1 MELLNSFT
9 KFIILLTYKIFIMK
23 KIILLG
29 ALLVSSFS
37 IAEFNNSTN
46 LLVKINKEK
55 FVESKSTPDACFV
68 RECTI
73 TTTVGPDGNTYT
85 EKTCSPWVQVLCPNT
100 EEESAPGIY

>member
-1 MELLNSFT
+1 
-9 KFIILLTYKIFIMK
+9 MK

-55 FVESKSTPDACFV
+55 FVESKSTPDAC
-68 RECTI
+68 
-73 TTTVGPDGNTYT
+73 
-85 EKTCSPWVQVLCPNT
+85 L
-100 EEESAPGIY
+100 